1 MNGEQITLFL
11 IFGAIF
17 VLLIHGRV
25 RYDLVAFCGLI
36 VGTLVGLVPVD
47 SAFEGFGH
55 PAVVI
60 IALVLIVSRGL
71 SNSGAIEMIAA
82 RVLDSERAVP
92 THIGVMSVVGAALSG
107 VINNVAALAL
117 LMPLDIEAA
126 EKAKRAIARTLMPLS
141 FATILGGMIT
151 MIGTPPNIVIAQYRE
166 DVLGEPF
173 RMFDFLP
180 VGLAV
185 ACSGI
190 LFVALIG
197 WRLLPGRSG
206 AEVMIEETEKSLYA
220 AELRVG
226 AAGAGDE
233 VLTLGDFYPVADEL
247 DINLIGLI
255 RNQRRL
261 PGFSRREPINE
272 GDYVVVEGDPKQ
284 IEIFM
289 GKTRLEF
296 DGAETREGEERDN
309 GVRGGGLALLES
321 IVPDGAPI
329 IGRSAMQMGLLARE
343 GVTLMGVARQG
354 RRFRERV
361 RRLPIA
367 AGDVL
372 LLLGT
377 PERLDSANR
386 SIGTYPL
393 EGRRTSMVQRSK
405 APIAA
410 GLFLL
415 AIVLAV
421 GGWVYLPIALAACA
435 AAYAAIGL
443 VDGKEVYEAVEWK
456 VIVLLAS
463 LIPLGQ
469 AFEATGSAQLVAAS
483 VVSATEGMPAW
494 TVLAALMVVT
504 MTLSD
509 FLNNVATALIA
520 GPIGLE
526 IARTL
531 SLDPDPFLMGV
542 AVAASCAFLTPIGH
556 KNNTIIMGPG
566 GYHFGDYWRMGL
578 PLEILVLCV
587 SLPMILLVWP
597 M

>member
-1 MNGEQITLFL
+1 MTGEQITLFL

-17 VLLIHGRV
+17 TLLIHGRV
-25 RYDLVAFCGLI
+25 RYDLVAFGGLI
-36 VGTLVGLVPVD
+36 VGTLAGLVPVD
-47 SAFEGFGH
+47 GAFEGFGH

-60 IALVLIVSRGL
+60 IALVLVVSRGL

-82 RVLDSERAVP
+82 RVLDAERSVP
-92 THIGVMSVVGAALSG
+92 AHIGVMSVVGAALSG

-126 EKAKRAIARTLMPLS
+126 EKAKRAVARTLMPLS

-151 MIGTPPNIVIAQYRE
+151 LIGTPPNIVIAQYRE

-173 RMFDFLP
+173 GMFDFLP

-185 ACSGI
+185 ACAGI
-190 LFVALIG
+190 LFVALVG

-206 AEVMIEETEKSLYA
+206 AEAMIEETVKSVYVT
-220 AELRVG
+220 ELRVG
-226 AAGAGDE
+226 TADTEDE
-233 VLTLGDFYPVADEL
+233 TLTLGDLYPLADEL
-247 DINLIGLI
+247 DLNLIGLI
-255 RNQRRL
+255 RNHRRL
-261 PGFSRREPINE
+261 PGFSRREPIDD
-272 GDYVVVEGDPKQ
+272 GDFVLVEGDPKQ
-284 IEIFM
+284 IEMFM

-296 DGAETREGEERDN
+296 DGGEKREGEERR
-309 GVRGGGLALLES
+309 GGLRGGGLSLVEA
-321 IVPDGAPI
+321 IVPDSAPI
-329 IGRSAMQMGLLARE
+329 VGRTAMQLQLLARE

-377 PERLDSANR
+377 PERLESASR
-386 SIGTYPL
+386 LTGAYPL
-393 EGRRTSMVQRSK
+393 EGRRTGMVQRSK
-405 APIAA
+405 APLAV
-410 GLFLL
+410 GLFVL
-415 AIVLAV
+415 AIVLSVA
-421 GGWVYLPIALAACA
+421 GWVYLPISLAACA

-469 AFEATGSAQLVAAS
+469 AFEETGSAQLVAAS
-483 VVSATEGMPAW
+483 VVSATDGMPAW
-494 TVLAALMVVT
+494 TVLAALMIVT

-566 GYHFGDYWRMGL
+566 GYRFGDYWRMGL
-578 PLEILVLCV
+578 PLEVLVLCV